1 MLKSSKLD
9 DLAFAIILRRSL
21 SPIEEENFKVKI
33 EKKNS
38 KRNSKKKNS
47 KKKKKIQKKYQVG
60 KTDIKS

>member
-33 EKKNS
+33 EKKNQ
-38 KRNSKKKNS
+38 KKKNS
-47 KKKKKIQKKYQVG
+47 KKKKN
-60 KTDIKS
+60 